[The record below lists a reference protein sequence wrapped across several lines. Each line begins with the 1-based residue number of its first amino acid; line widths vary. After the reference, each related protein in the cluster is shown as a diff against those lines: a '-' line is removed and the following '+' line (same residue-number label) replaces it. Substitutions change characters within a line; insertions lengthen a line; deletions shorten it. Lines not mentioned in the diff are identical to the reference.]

1 MPFPLQ
7 LCTQLCENVF
17 FFFFPI
23 CANVTV
29 GIILNLSKILLFLS
43 CFLFFSFRI
52 EALMNLCLSEDQ
64 VKNVCGD
71 LIEQVLP
78 LA

>member
-1 MPFPLQ
+1 MLQ
-7 LCTQLCENVF
+7 LEYTKLKQN
-17 FFFFPI
+17 PS
-23 CANVTV
+23 
-29 GIILNLSKILLFLS
+29 LSVFLS
-43 CFLFFSFRI
+43 LFFFRI

-78 LA
+78 LAWNNG

>member
-1 MPFPLQ
+1 MLQ
-7 LCTQLCENVF
+7 LEYTKLKQN
-17 FFFFPI
+17 PS
-23 CANVTV
+23 
-29 GIILNLSKILLFLS
+29 LSVLLS
-43 CFLFFSFRI
+43 LFFFRI

-78 LA
+78 LAWNNG

>member
-1 MPFPLQ
+1 MKTFFFSFFLFVLMLQ
-7 LCTQLCENVF
+7 LEYTKLKQNPSLSVLLSLF
-17 FFFFPI
+17 FF
-23 CANVTV
+23 
-29 GIILNLSKILLFLS
+29 
-43 CFLFFSFRI
+43 FRI